1 MEKEPILGGAKYLNP
16 LTDYGFKRIF
26 GSETYKELLIDFLN
40 ELIND
45 QGKIINLSYL
55 TTEQL
60 GQKETDRKA
69 VFDIYCKT
77 DCDKYFIVELQKVRQ
92 AHFKERSIYY
102 STFPIQSQA
111 QKGIWDFRLSAVYT
125 ISLVDFVLFENDEN
139 YFHDVKLIEEK
150 TGKVFYDKLV
160 YKYLELPKFTKE
172 LDELATNF
180 DRWVY
185 LLKKLPSF
193 ENRPAELQGRVFDTL
208 FRAAEISQ
216 LTTKEMEEY
225 KKSITEYADVQDA
238 ILYAKQEGRDEGF
251 SEGVEKGREKGLEE
265 GVEIGVERGREE
277 GVEIGIEQEKIQIAQ
292 NCLKEGFSIEMISK
306 LTGLTLEQ
314 VESLK

>member
-1 MEKEPILGGAKYLNP
+1 MQNEPILEGAKYLNP

-26 GSETYKELLIDFLN
+26 GSETYKELLINFLN
-40 ELIND
+40 ELIQD
-45 QGKIINLSYL
+45 QGKIINLNYL

-60 GQKETDRKA
+60 GQRETDRKA

-111 QKGIWDFRLSAVYT
+111 QKGIWDFRLNAVYT
-125 ISLVDFVLFENDEN
+125 ISIVDFLLFENDEN
-139 YFHDVKLIEEK
+139 YFHDVMLIEEK

-172 LDELATNF
+172 SPQLTTNF

-238 ILYAKQEGRDEGF
+238 ILYYEQKGF
-251 SEGVEKGREKGLEE
+251 SEGVEKGRE
-265 GVEIGVERGREE
+265 E
-277 GVEIGIEQEKIQIAQ
+277 GVEIGIDKGREEGLKEGENQKSLEIAK
-292 NCLKEGFSIEMISK
+292 NCLKEGLSIETISK

-314 VESLK
+314 IESLKNHP

>member
-1 MEKEPILGGAKYLNP
+1 MEELILGEGKYLNP

-40 ELIND
+40 ELIHD

-60 GQKETDRKA
+60 GNKETDRKA

-77 DCDKYFIVELQKVRQ
+77 DCDRYFIVELQKVRQ

-111 QKGIWDFRLSAVYT
+111 KKGKWNFQLSAVYT
-125 ISLVDFVLFENDEN
+125 ISIVDFILFDKNEN
-139 YFHDVKLIEEK
+139 YFHDVMLIEK
-150 TGKVFYDKLV
+150 QTGEVFYDKLV
-160 YKYLELPKFTKE
+160 YKYLELPNFTKNI
-172 LDELATNF
+172 DELTTNF

-193 ENRPAELQGRVFDTL
+193 ENRPAELQGRIFDTL

-238 ILYAKQEGRDEGF
+238 ILYYEQK
-251 SEGVEKGREKGLEE
+251 
-265 GVEIGVERGREE
+265 GREE
-277 GVEIGIEQEKIQIAQ
+277 GVEQEKIQIAQ
-292 NCLKEGFSIEMISK
+292 NCLKEGLSIEIISK

-314 VESLK
+314 IESLKNHP

>member
-1 MEKEPILGGAKYLNP
+1 MNP

-40 ELIND
+40 ELIPD
-45 QGKIINLSYL
+45 QGKIINLSCL
-55 TTEQL
+55 ITEQL

-111 QKGIWDFRLSAVYT
+111 VKGKWNFQLSAVYT
-125 ISLVDFVLFENDEN
+125 ISIVDFVLFDKNEN
-139 YFHDVKLIEEK
+139 YFHDVMLIEK
-150 TGKVFYDKLV
+150 QTGEVFYDKLV

-172 LDELATNF
+172 LGELATNF

-193 ENRPAELQGRVFDTL
+193 ENRPPELQGRVFDML

-238 ILYAKQEGRDEGF
+238 ILYYEQKGREEGVEIGL
-251 SEGVEKGREKGLEE
+251 EKGVEKGREE
-265 GVEIGVERGREE
+265 GI
-277 GVEIGIEQEKIQIAQ
+277 EIGIEQEKIQLAK
-292 NCLKEGFSIEMISK
+292 NCLKKGFSVEIISEI
-306 LTGLTLEQ
+306 TGLSPDQ
-314 VESLK
+314 IESLKNQP

>member
-1 MEKEPILGGAKYLNP
+1 MEELCLEGMKYLNP

-26 GSETYKELLIDFLN
+26 GSETYKELLIDLLN
-40 ELIND
+40 ELIHG
-45 QGKIINLSYL
+45 QGKIINLNYL

-60 GQKETDRKA
+60 EQRETDRKA

-111 QKGIWDFRLSAVYT
+111 VKGKWNFQLSAVYT
-125 ISLVDFVLFENDEN
+125 ISIVDFILFENDEN
-139 YFHDVKLIEEK
+139 YFHDVMLIEK
-150 TGKVFYDKLV
+150 QTGEVFYDKLV

-172 LDELATNF
+172 SSQLATNF

-193 ENRPAELQGRVFDTL
+193 ENRPPELQGRVFDML
-208 FRAAEISQ
+208 FKAAEISQ

-238 ILYAKQEGRDEGF
+238 ILYYEQKGRDEGF
-251 SEGVEKGREKGLEE
+251 SEGVEKGI
-265 GVEIGVERGREE
+265 EIGVDKGREE
-277 GVEIGIEQEKIQIAQ
+277 GVEIGIEQEKILMAQ
-292 NCLKEGFSIEMISK
+292 NCIKEGLSLDVISR
-306 LTGLTLEQ
+306 LTGFSPEQIRLLETR
-314 VESLK
+314 